1 LKEIQ
6 LKTYFALFLIA
17 TIASL
22 ITTPLIRRLCQRFKL
37 LDIPTD
43 GRRVHRTAIP
53 RLGGLAL
60 FLSCLT
66 ALSLLPLVDNLLTQ
80 KLNNL
85 QAEFLTIFIP
95 ATLVLLL
102 GAYDD
107 LRGTNAVFKFVGLGM
122 IATLFYAL
130 GGRIDALSI
139 PFVGSVQLTPLLSL
153 VVTVVWL
160 VGITNAFN
168 LIDGVDGLA
177 SGAAL
182 FSSLVILGVAI
193 SQEQTLMIVIALV
206 LCGAVA
212 GFLRY
217 NFNPASIFLGDSG
230 ALFIGFLLAAMSVLG
245 TQKATTAVA
254 IVVPILA
261 FGFPVVDTAMTM
273 GRRLVSRKPVFQG
286 DNEHIHHM
294 LLARGWS
301 QRRVALVLYGVC
313 AAFGLLALMFP
324 ASGSKLTGFMLFV
337 ISVAVIIAV
346 GHLRYHEVE
355 EIRAG
360 VKRTV
365 GDRRLRVANNIRVRR
380 AALAVSK
387 ASDLHEMFEAVRHM
401 VDFGE
406 FTFVNAQVGQAGR
419 AELNERAFTASLQRH
434 PKQAL
439 EFRNGRVFWSWSK
452 SVADTE
458 ETCRTCGQWSFRLPL
473 VKDGVEWGWLNFYHS
488 LSDETLL
495 VDTNYLSDLFR
506 REFTDAAA
514 RVFAIHEVTANVH
527 ELRETAAVMAMQMAA
542 KG

>member
-1 LKEIQ
+1 

-22 ITTPLIRRLCQRFKL
+22 ITTPLIRRLCQRYKL
-37 LDIPTD
+37 LDVPAD
-43 GRRVHRTAIP
+43 ARRVHRTAIP

-60 FLSCLT
+60 YFSCLT
-66 ALSLLPLVDNLLTQ
+66 ALSLLPFVDNLLTQ
-80 KLNNL
+80 TLSGL
-85 QAEFLTIFIP
+85 RSEFLTIFVP
-95 ATLVLLL
+95 ATLVLML

-107 LRGTNAVFKFVGLGM
+107 LRGTNPIVKFAGLGV
-122 IATLFYAL
+122 IATIFYAL

-139 PFVGSVQLTPLLSL
+139 PLLGSVELPPLISFLF
-153 VVTVVWL
+153 TIMWL

-168 LIDGVDGLA
+168 LIDGLDGLA

-182 FSSLVILGVAI
+182 FSSLVILGVSV
-193 SQEQTLMIVIALV
+193 SQERTLMIVIALV
-206 LCGAVA
+206 LCGAMA

-245 TQKATTAVA
+245 TQKASTAVA
-254 IVVPILA
+254 IFVPILA
-261 FGFPVVDTAMTM
+261 FGFPVVDTAMAM
-273 GRRLVSRKPVFQG
+273 ARRFVSGKPVFEG

-313 AAFGLLALMFP
+313 AVFGLVALMFP
-324 ASGSKLTGFMLFV
+324 ATGSKLTGFMLFV

-380 AALAVSK
+380 TALALSK
-387 ASDLHEMFEAVRHM
+387 ASDLHEMFDALRHM
-401 VDFGE
+401 LDFGE
-406 FTFVNAQVGQAGR
+406 FTFANAQVGQAGR
-419 AELNERAFTASLQRH
+419 AEINERAYEASLQRH
-434 PKQAL
+434 PKQEL
-439 EFRNGRVFWSWSK
+439 ELRNGRVFWSWSK
-452 SVADTE
+452 EGSEPDGRFPSRAE
-458 ETCRTCGQWSFRLPL
+458 WSFRLPL

-488 LSDETLL
+488 LNGEALL

-506 REFTDAAA
+506 REFTEAAA
-514 RVFAIHEVTANVH
+514 RIFAVH
-527 ELRETAAVMAMQMAA
+527 ELPEAAPAMVMQMAA

>member
-1 LKEIQ
+1 
-6 LKTYFALFLIA
+6 
-17 TIASL
+17 
-22 ITTPLIRRLCQRFKL
+22 
-37 LDIPTD
+37 
-43 GRRVHRTAIP
+43 VHRTAIP

-60 FLSCLT
+60 YLSCLT
-66 ALSLLPLVDNLLTQ
+66 ALSLLPFVDNLLTQ
-80 KLNNL
+80 KLDTL
-85 QAEFLTIFIP
+85 QAESLTIFIP

-102 GAYDD
+102 GVYDD
-107 LRGTNAVFKFVGLGM
+107 LRGTNATFKFIGLGS
-122 IATLFYAL
+122 IATLFYAM

-139 PFVGSVQLTPLLSL
+139 PFFGSVHLPPLLSF

-168 LIDGVDGLA
+168 LIDGLDGLA

-230 ALFIGFLLAAMSVLG
+230 ALFIGFLLAAMSVFG

-261 FGFPVVDTAMTM
+261 FGFPVVDTVMTM
-273 GRRLVSRKPVFQG
+273 GRRVVSRKPVFQG

-324 ASGSKLTGFMLFV
+324 ATGSKLTGFMLFV
-337 ISVAVIIAV
+337 TSVAVIVAV
-346 GHLRYHEVE
+346 GHLRYHEVA

-365 GDRRLRVANNIRVRR
+365 ADRRLRVANNIRVRR

-387 ASDLHEMFEAVRHM
+387 ASDLYELFEAVKQM
-401 VDFGE
+401 LESGE
-406 FTFVNAQVGQAGR
+406 FTFANAQVGRAGR
-419 AELNERAFTASLQRH
+419 
-434 PKQAL
+434 
-439 EFRNGRVFWSWSK
+439 RVYWSWSK
-452 SVADTE
+452 CEGENGGLEPRGD
-458 ETCRTCGQWSFRLPL
+458 WSFRLPL
-473 VKDGVEWGWLNFYHS
+473 IKDGVEWGWFNFYHS
-488 LSDETLL
+488 VGGESLL
-495 VDTNYLSDLFR
+495 LDTNYLSDLFR

-514 RVFAIHEVTANVH
+514 RIVRTHEDVGVIQDVPEPAPAMV
-527 ELRETAAVMAMQMAA
+527 MQMAA